1 MLSAISGTL
10 LLSCVPHQEPRF
22 LLPIIPLLLSSIH
35 LPKSKSLTKVWLAAW
50 IGFNTLFGVLMGIY
64 HQGGVV
70 PAQTWLGQQS
80 TLGVSMVEV
89 LWWRT
94 YSPPIWLLDH
104 NPMRTTDLMGMPF
117 ASLQLQVD
125 AALGSECNTNRSVG
139 LVAPYSSMEVDRWI
153 AKDAEDQAFAFEEI
167 WRYDQH
173 LNLDDLDVGGEGIWG
188 TLVRV
193 VGRRG
198 LVVWNVR
205 RVCGVRTGIMH
216 GDW

>member
-1 MLSAISGTL
+1 
-10 LLSCVPHQEPRF
+10 
-22 LLPIIPLLLSSIH
+22 
-35 LPKSKSLTKVWLAAW
+35 
-50 IGFNTLFGVLMGIY
+50 
-64 HQGGVV
+64 
-70 PAQTWLGQQS
+70 
-80 TLGVSMVEV
+80 
-89 LWWRT
+89 
-94 YSPPIWLLDH
+94 
-104 NPMRTTDLMGMPF
+104 MRTTDLMGMPF